1 MKLSNFSDFARVVII
16 DDKEDEGNG
25 IKEALETIGVPSLFY
40 HVTSN
45 RSLENKLCKNIR
57 LVFLDLIF
65 NNPTSTN
72 AAQNAGNA
80 VSKSLKLNV
89 LSVFSYKNI

>member
-65 NNPTSTN
+65 SNM
-72 AAQNAGNA
+72 
-80 VSKSLKLNV
+80 VKSYHRGCSDSISRTDRKTD
-89 LSVFSYKNI
+89 